1 METKERIINL
11 LAEKLGYEKAEIN
24 ENQDLIND
32 LGIDSLDMVE
42 IIIGVEEEFGLKID
56 DKEVDGI
63 KTVEDLIK
71 KADEWSKNK

>member
-42 IIIGVEEEFGLKID
+42 IIMGVEEEFGLKID

-71 KADEWSKNK
+71 KADELSKNK

>member
-71 KADEWSKNK
+71 KADELSKNK